1 MSQPARGNP
10 IRASNIPSGSTRTR
24 SEPPV
29 SHTTSADHKSEKRD
43 GAPGVNYARRARPL
57 AYAPHLTS
65 PHYTSPNLTTP
76 RPRPKP
82 AVSSNKSRSAL
93 RPLASPSTRCVFKQE
108 QVCSTTSCQPRA
120 LLFSSSALR
129 GSQLGGGR
137 ARRRTRQM
145 LRGASSEEDEAMAAG
160 GQLGGGR
167 GSQLG
172 GGRGNGC
179 GALREVRRVG
189 DRTRIKIGLLSSH
202 VSHPTLVLPRR
213 APKPQGMLISTT

>member
-65 PHYTSPNLTTP
+65 PHLVRGPSPLCLQT
-76 RPRPKP
+76 RAP
-82 AVSSNKSRSAL
+82 AVSSNKSKSAL

-108 QVCSTTSCQPRA
+108 QVCSTTSCQPRV
-120 LLFSSSALR
+120 LLFSSSAPR

-137 ARRRTRQM
+137 GSQP
-145 LRGASSEEDEAMAAG
+145 
-160 GQLGGGR
+160 GGGR

-179 GALREVRRVG
+179 GALRARANVG
-189 DRTRIKIGLLSSH
+189 DRMRVKISLLLFH
-202 VSHPTLVLPRR
+202 VSHLILALLRR
-213 APKPQGMLISTT
+213 APKPQGILISTI